1 MRVYAGMA
9 VASMVAAAA
18 ALSSNGTTQTV
29 TVTRTSWSTIL
40 SCPSP
45 TTVTVC
51 NAQCPTSS
59 GYFNNANIVYQTISD
74 CQAGDV
80 INIAET
86 LTTLAKPTILTLE
99 ETISNLVLVP
109 DTATGIDL
117 TAAATVTT
125 VVYQSSMT
133 GNSGQVITCQTGVTT
148 LGHDGVVLTNCPCTV
163 QSTVLEIT
171 ATGSGAMPTAMVSSS
186 NYIVKIIYVYVVE
199 TIIEQVP
206 TTITTTA
213 TNILTTNSAEAAASA
228 SSALPTIV
236 TVDRVTFL
244 LQYNS
249 TYDGVADAG
258 LRKRQAFDSPSIP
271 GALNDCLTRCSA
283 QADCRAASFTVCT
296 GRIELINERRIVIKL
311 SIVNR
316 PQIFINKPQIFV
328 NGSQVFINGPQV
340 FINGPQVFI
349 NGPQVFINGPQV
361 FVELHNLLKPGG
373 ESDPQHAGPILVSSS
388 QISPTSRSS
397 NQISSSSAKYP
408 MSNTSI
414 SSTSLSSRSSSSSR
428 LPVPI
433 TNSSV
438 ISISS
443 ASSLIASEILGYPPA
458 VSYCSSAYP
467 VTTYTSLFNA
477 TITDTVTD
485 TGVASTYYGNITLP
499 AETTVQT
506 IGETVTQTSFFPV
519 EATETDT
526 TTTTVTIPNLPA
538 PFLRRQISAASAA
551 SIFTS
556 ILSRPASDI
565 GLVCSCLQTPVTD
578 SVTSTVT
585 VLSTTTSTPIVSANI
600 TLTPPVMTL
609 QTTET
614 NTETIDV
621 TTITATKTSTE
632 VVTATASGCS
642 VSPAAAVRE
651 SVVTL
656 TSTYANTYIDILTT
670 TIASTQTVTTCTP
683 SAFTIGQCQAG
694 VYTYGTRYY
703 NQFCGG
709 SSLAGGA
716 TVLVLPAAQFGLCN
730 QYCSVYSA
738 LCSGINYNTAARL
751 CTFLSGSALS
761 PSPAVAYQAALA
773 YTTNPCV
780 ATSTDI
786 EIQYSTQISS
796 SVTTSVYES
805 TVTLSAS
812 GTSCAPDPVPT

>member
-29 TVTRTSWSTIL
+29 TVIRTSWSKIL

-59 GYFNNANIVYQTISD
+59 GHFNNANIVYQTISD

-80 INIAET
+80 VNIAET
-86 LTTLAKPTILTLE
+86 LTTLAEPTILSVE

-125 VVYQSSMT
+125 VVYQSSVT
-133 GNSGQVITCQTGVTT
+133 GNSGQVVTCQTGVTT

-186 NYIVKIIYVYVVE
+186 NYIVKIIYVYVIE

-213 TNILTTNSAEAAASA
+213 TNILTTTSAEAAASA
-228 SSALPTIV
+228 NSALPTIV

-249 TYDGVADAG
+249 TYDGVADTG

-311 SIVNR
+311 SIVNG

-328 NGSQVFINGPQV
+328 NRSQAFINGSQ
-340 FINGPQVFI
+340 I
-349 NGPQVFINGPQV
+349 
-361 FVELHNLLKPGG
+361 FVELHNLLKPDG
-373 ESDPQHAGPILVSSS
+373 ESDPQQFEIPNEPGSQY

-397 NQISSSSAKYP
+397 NQLSPSSAKYP
-408 MSNTSI
+408 MSNTST

-433 TNSSV
+433 T
-438 ISISS
+438 
-443 ASSLIASEILGYPPA
+443 IASEILGYPPA
-458 VSYCSSAYP
+458 ASYCSSAYP

-526 TTTTVTIPNLPA
+526 TTTTITIPSVPA
-538 PFLRRQISAASAA
+538 PFQRRQLSAASAA
-551 SIFTS
+551 SVFTS

-600 TLTPPVMTL
+600 ILTPPVMTL

-621 TTITATKTSTE
+621 TTITATTTSTE
-632 VVTATASGCS
+632 VITATASGCS

-651 SVVTL
+651 LVVTL

>member
-1 MRVYAGMA
+1 MRVYAGTA

-18 ALSSNGTTQTV
+18 ALSSNGTTETV
-29 TVTRTSWSTIL
+29 TVTRTSWSTLL

-59 GYFNNANIVYQTISD
+59 GYVNNANIVYQTISD

-86 LTTLAKPTILTLE
+86 LTTLAEPTILTVE

-117 TAAATVTT
+117 TATATVTT
-125 VVYQSSMT
+125 VVHQSSVT
-133 GNSGQVITCQTGVTT
+133 GNSGQVVTCQTGITT

-171 ATGSGAMPTAMVSSS
+171 ATGSGAMPTAVVSSS
-186 NYIVKIIYVYVVE
+186 NYIVKIIYVYVIE
-199 TIIEQVP
+199 TIIDQVP

-213 TNILTTNSAEAAASA
+213 TNILATTSAEAAASA
-228 SSALPTIV
+228 NSALPTIV
-236 TVDRVTFL
+236 TVNRVTFL

-249 TYDGVADAG
+249 TYDGVADTG
-258 LRKRQAFDSPSIP
+258 LRKRQAFVSPSIP
-271 GALNDCLTRCSA
+271 AALNDCLTRCSA
-283 QADCRAASFTVCT
+283 QADCRAASFVGSTSTCIPLRQFDT
-296 GRIELINERRIVIKL
+296 QTRRVSPGEVFAIVIYRP
-311 SIVNR
+311 IVNG

-328 NGSQVFINGPQV
+328 NRSQVFINGS
-340 FINGPQVFI
+340 
-349 NGPQVFINGPQV
+349 QV
-361 FVELHNLLKPGG
+361 FVGLHNLLKPDG
-373 ESDPQHAGPILVSSS
+373 ESDPQQFEIPNEPGSQYHLYLFGIELKYLIGIKLGCFVGIELEHFVGIELDMIPSSTTSPIVS
-388 QISPTSRSS
+388 
-397 NQISSSSAKYP
+397 SSSSA
-408 MSNTSI
+408 
-414 SSTSLSSRSSSSSR
+414 SSTSLTP
-428 LPVPI
+428 LTGCAV
-433 TNSSV
+433 
-438 ISISS
+438 
-443 ASSLIASEILGYPPA
+443 ASEILGYPPA

-467 VTTYTSLFNA
+467 VTTYTRLFNA
-477 TITDTVTD
+477 TITDTVTN
-485 TGVASTYYGNITLP
+485 TGVASTVYGNITLP

-526 TTTTVTIPNLPA
+526 TTTTITIPNLPA

-551 SIFTS
+551 SIFTN
-556 ILSRPASDI
+556 PSDKFSHEHGDGFEHDNI
-565 GLVCSCLQTPVTD
+565 YPD
-578 SVTSTVT
+578 S
-585 VLSTTTSTPIVSANI
+585 
-600 TLTPPVMTL
+600 
-609 QTTET
+609 
-614 NTETIDV
+614 
-621 TTITATKTSTE
+621 
-632 VVTATASGCS
+632 TASGCS

-694 VYTYGTRYY
+694 VYTYGTKYY

-716 TVLVLPAAQFGLCN
+716 TVLVLPAAQFALCN

-738 LCSGINYNTAARL
+738 LCSGINYNTAARI

-761 PSPAVAYQAALA
+761 LSPAVAYQAALA

-786 EIQYSTQISS
+786 EIQYSTQSSS

-812 GTSCAPDPVPT
+812 GTSCAPDPVLT